1 MINEGHISVTAKKDY
16 VLLCATDW
24 KTDLAPAYKA
34 SLPFPEL
41 RGRLCSAQGED
52 IRRTEEGGRTDG
64 GVGGGGV
71 TVQGG
76 KGLCQLTLLEA
87 GSLKAA
93 APATA
98 AHSGEQAGRL
108 IQDLQAG
115 EQVGWSPAETSLPQ
129 AIMQSDE

>member
-24 KTDLAPAYKA
+24 KTDLAPGRSA

-52 IRRTEEGGRTDG
+52 IRRTEEGGRTDR
-64 GVGGGGV
+64 VGGV

-76 KGLCQLTLLEA
+76 KHLCQLTLLETA
-87 GSLKAA
+87 SPKAA
-93 APATA
+93 APTTTPPPRRPFR
-98 AHSGEQAGRL
+98 ERLAG
-108 IQDLQAG
+108 
-115 EQVGWSPAETSLPQ
+115 
-129 AIMQSDE
+129 

>member
-1 MINEGHISVTAKKDY
+1 MINEGHIPVTAKKDY

-24 KTDLAPAYKA
+24 KTDLVPACKA

-52 IRRTEEGGRTDG
+52 IRRTEEGGKTDR
-64 GVGGGGV
+64 VGGGV
-71 TVQGG
+71 TVQGR

-93 APATA
+93 APAATA

-129 AIMQSDE
+129 AIMQSDK